1 MEAAIHECM
10 AFNSCNPTGCNSFI
24 IIVTMRKRIL
34 LISLLVT
41 TIAIIIYSLV
51 STQLYYNIALEDRA
65 HSLEVYVNMF
75 DEGAY
80 PLDDEGAKAFS
91 DELNGARVTFMD
103 GEGNVLGESEAENIE
118 TDHSDRE
125 EVREA
130 IGSDSGEGF
139 AVRASDTLSQEMM
152 YYCRAVEVD
161 GTVYLVRVAEFLQSQ
176 WSMYVRLLPSLAAY
190 FIIDILGCLVFT
202 FIATY
207 FIMHPVEEL
216 TREAAAGGTVK
227 TRYHELSTLADI
239 LNERNRN
246 IEWKMSEVEE
256 EKKLVERA
264 QNSKN
269 EFIANITHEM
279 NTPLTSIKGYAEL
292 LSSGM
297 LNEEQTKLAV
307 KTISSQTERL
317 TNLIACIINYNEI
330 DDDTLPPYDVDLS
343 KLAREMLAVV
353 KPEADKSGIAL
364 IDEIDDNV
372 IVQSRHELMTQL
384 LGNLIRNAIRYN
396 KKGGTVTVE
405 LNYKRLVV
413 SDTGIGIAPE
423 NMDKVFSRFFTVD
436 KSHSGKNGGFGL
448 GLAVCRKICHRSG
461 WRISVQSELGKGSTF
476 TVDFGLR

>member
-1 MEAAIHECM
+1 M

-51 STQLYYNIALEDRA
+51 STQLYYNITLEDRA

-80 PLDDEGAKAFS
+80 TLDDEGAKAFS

-190 FIIDILGCLVFT
+190 LIIDILGCLVFT

-207 FIMHPVEEL
+207 FIMHPVEAL
-216 TREAAAGGTVK
+216 TREAAAGSTVK
-227 TRYHELSTLADI
+227 TRYPELSTLADI

-292 LSSGM
+292 LSSDM

-353 KPEADKSGIAL
+353 KPEADKREVKL
-364 IDEIDDNV
+364 IDKIDDNV

>member
-1 MEAAIHECM
+1 M
-10 AFNSCNPTGCNSFI
+10 AFNSCNTTGCNSFI

-51 STQLYYNIALEDRA
+51 STQLYYNITLEDRA

-227 TRYHELSTLADI
+227 TRCHELSTLADI

-353 KPEADKSGIAL
+353 KPEADKREVKL
-364 IDEIDDNV
+364 IDKIDDNV

-396 KKGGTVTVE
+396 KKGGTVMVE

>member
-1 MEAAIHECM
+1 M

-51 STQLYYNIALEDRA
+51 STQLYYNITLEDRA

-80 PLDDEGAKAFS
+80 TLDDEGAKAFS

-161 GTVYLVRVAEFLQSQ
+161 GTVYLVRVADFLQSQ

-353 KPEADKSGIAL
+353 KPEADKREVKL
-364 IDEIDDNV
+364 IDKIDDNV

>member
-1 MEAAIHECM
+1 M

-51 STQLYYNIALEDRA
+51 STQLYYNITLEDRA

-353 KPEADKSGIAL
+353 KPEADKREVKL
-364 IDEIDDNV
+364 IDKIDDNV

-396 KKGGTVTVE
+396 KKGGTVMVE

-461 WRISVQSELGKGSTF
+461 WRISGQSDGGRGFMF
-476 TVDFGLR
+476 TVVWGLRKK

>member
-1 MEAAIHECM
+1 M

-51 STQLYYNIALEDRA
+51 STQLYYNITLEDRA

-353 KPEADKSGIAL
+353 KPEADKREVKL
-364 IDEIDDNV
+364 IDKIDDNV

-396 KKGGTVTVE
+396 KKGGTVMVE

>member
-1 MEAAIHECM
+1 M

>member
-1 MEAAIHECM
+1 MQDGSAVLPVPK
-10 AFNSCNPTGCNSFI
+10 N
-24 IIVTMRKRIL
+24 MRKRIL
-34 LISLLVT
+34 LVSLLVT
-41 TIAIIIYSLV
+41 TLAIIIYSLV
-51 STQLYYNIALEDRA
+51 STQLYYNLAVDDKRQA
-65 HSLEVYVNMF
+65 LEVYVNMF
-75 DEGAY
+75 YLGDY
-80 PLDDEGAKAFS
+80 SLDDDGAEAFS
-91 DELNGARVTFMD
+91 ADLNGARVTFMD
-103 GEGNVLGESEAENIE
+103 DGGNVIGESAADNIE

-130 IGSDSGEGF
+130 MESEDGIGY
-139 AVRASDTLSQEMM
+139 AVRSSDTLSRDMM
-152 YYCRAVEVD
+152 YYCRAMQVD
-161 GTVYLVRVAEFLQSQ
+161 GQTYLVRVAEELQSS
-176 WSMYVRLLPSLAAY
+176 WAMYAQLLPSLATY
-190 FIIDILGCLVFT
+190 LLIDIVGCLVFT

-207 FIMHPVEEL
+207 FMLHPVEDL
-216 TREAAAGGTVK
+216 TREAAGGGTVK
-227 TRYHELSTLADI
+227 TRYPELSTLADI

-297 LNEEQTKLAV
+297 LNEEQTQLAY
-307 KTISSQTERL
+307 KTITSQTERL

-330 DDDTLPPYDVDLS
+330 DDDTLPPYDVDLT
-343 KLAREMLAVV
+343 KLAREMVAVV
-353 KPEADKSGIAL
+353 KPEADKRNIT
-364 IDEIDDNV
+364 IIEKIDDNV

-384 LGNLIRNAIRYN
+384 LGNLIRHAIRYN
-396 KKGGTVTVE
+396 KEGGTVTVE
-405 LNYKRLVV
+405 LNYKKLVV

-461 WRISVQSELGKGSTF
+461 WRISVESELDKGSTF
-476 TVDFGLR
+476 MVDFGLR

>member
-1 MEAAIHECM
+1 M

-51 STQLYYNIALEDRA
+51 STQLYYNITLEDRA

-80 PLDDEGAKAFS
+80 TLDDEGAKAFS

-161 GTVYLVRVAEFLQSQ
+161 GTVYLVRVADFLQSQ

-353 KPEADKSGIAL
+353 KPEADKREVKL
-364 IDEIDDNV
+364 IDKIDDNV

-396 KKGGTVTVE
+396 KKGGTVMVE

>member
-1 MEAAIHECM
+1 M
-10 AFNSCNPTGCNSFI
+10 AFNPCNPTGCNSFI

-34 LISLLVT
+34 LISLLVK

-130 IGSDSGEGF
+130 IEGGEGY
-139 AVRASDTLSQEMM
+139 AVRSSDTLSRDMI

-161 GTVYLVRVAEFLQSQ
+161 GQTYLIRVAEFIQSG
-176 WSMYVRLLPSLAAY
+176 WVMYAQLLPSLAVY
-190 FIIDILGCLVFT
+190 FIIDVLGCLVFT

-207 FIMHPVEEL
+207 FIMHPVEAL

-227 TRYHELSTLADI
+227 TRYPELSTLADI

-353 KPEADKSGIAL
+353 KPEADKREVKL
-364 IDEIDDNV
+364 IDKIDDNV

>member
-1 MEAAIHECM
+1 M

-51 STQLYYNIALEDRA
+51 STQLYYNITLEDRA

-343 KLAREMLAVV
+343 KLAREMRAVV
-353 KPEADKSGIAL
+353 KPEADKREVKL
-364 IDEIDDNV
+364 IDKIDDNV

-396 KKGGTVTVE
+396 KKGGTVMVE

>member
-1 MEAAIHECM
+1 M

-269 EFIANITHEM
+269 EFIANITHDM

-353 KPEADKSGIAL
+353 KPEADKREVKL
-364 IDEIDDNV
+364 IDKIDDNV

>member
-1 MEAAIHECM
+1 MAAFHSGMFAAISRKRSLH
-10 AFNSCNPTGCNSFI
+10 FTSL
-24 IIVTMRKRIL
+24 IVIMRKRIL
-34 LISLLVT
+34 FISLLVT
-41 TIAIIIYSLV
+41 MLAIVIYSLV
-51 STQLYYNIALEDRA
+51 STQLYYNITVDEM
-65 HSLEVYVNMF
+65 HTSLEVYLNIYNAEEYPLTA
-75 DEGAY
+75 EGASDY
-80 PLDDEGAKAFS
+80 SAK
-91 DELNGARVTFMD
+91 LNGARVTFMD
-103 GEGNVLGESEAENIE
+103 GEGHVIADSRADNIE

-125 EVREA
+125 EVVEA
-130 IGSDSGEGF
+130 IQSGEGY
-139 AVRASDTLSQEMM
+139 AVRSSDTLSLDMV
-152 YYCRAVEVD
+152 YYCRAVDVD
-161 GTVYLVRVAEFLQSQ
+161 GQTYLIRVAENLQSG
-176 WSMYVRLLPSLAAY
+176 WSMYAQLLPSLAAY
-190 FIIDILGCLVFT
+190 FIIDVLGCLVFT

-207 FIMHPVEEL
+207 FILRPVESL
-216 TREAAAGGTVK
+216 TREAAGGGKVE
-227 TRYHELSTLADI
+227 TRYPELSTLAEI

-297 LNEEQTKLAV
+297 LTEEQKNQAY
-307 KTISSQTERL
+307 KTISSQSERL

-343 KLAREMLAVV
+343 KLTREMIAVV
-353 KPEADKSGIAL
+353 KPEADKRGVTI
-364 IDEIDDNV
+364 IDKIDDNV

-384 LGNLIRNAIRYN
+384 TGNLIRNAIRYN
-396 KKGGTVTVE
+396 KKGGTVAVE
-405 LNYKRLVV
+405 LNYKKLVV
-413 SDTGIGIAPE
+413 ADTGIGIAPE

-436 KSHSGKNGGFGL
+436 KSHGGKNGGFGL

-461 WRISVQSELGKGSTF
+461 WRISVESELGKGSTF

>member
-1 MEAAIHECM
+1 M
-10 AFNSCNPTGCNSFI
+10 
-24 IIVTMRKRIL
+24 
-34 LISLLVT
+34 ISLLVT

-51 STQLYYNIALEDRA
+51 STQLYYNITLEDRA

-353 KPEADKSGIAL
+353 KPEADKREVKL
-364 IDEIDDNV
+364 IDKIDDNV

>member
-1 MEAAIHECM
+1 M

-51 STQLYYNIALEDRA
+51 STQLYYNITLEDRA

-353 KPEADKSGIAL
+353 KPEADKREVKL
-364 IDEIDDNV
+364 IDKIDDNV

>member
-1 MEAAIHECM
+1 
-10 AFNSCNPTGCNSFI
+10 
-24 IIVTMRKRIL
+24 MRKRIL

-41 TIAIIIYSLV
+41 IAAILIYSLV
-51 STQLYYNIALEDRA
+51 STQLYYNIAIEEKRAALETYA
-65 HSLEVYVNMF
+65 AMF
-75 DEGAY
+75 VPGGYTPDDGGA
-80 PLDDEGAKAFS
+80 ESFS
-91 DELNGARVTFMD
+91 ADLGGARVTIMD
-103 GEGNVLGESEAENIE
+103 GEGMVVGESEADAIE
-118 TDHSDRE
+118 PDHSDRE
-125 EVREA
+125 EVLQAME
-130 IGSDSGEGF
+130 SGEGY
-139 AVRASDTLSQEMM
+139 AVRPSDTLARDMM
-152 YYCRAVEVD
+152 YFCLRVEE
-161 GTVYLVRVAEFLQSQ
+161 GGNTYYVRVAEYLVSS
-176 WSMYVRLLPSLAAY
+176 WTMYARLLPSLAVY

-202 FIATY
+202 YIATY
-207 FIMHPVEEL
+207 FMLSPVEKL
-216 TREAAAGGTVK
+216 ARDAAGGGTV
-227 TRYHELSTLADI
+227 TTGYSELSTIADV

-246 IEWKMSEVEE
+246 IEWRMREIEE

-264 QNSKN
+264 QNSKD

-297 LNEEQTKLAV
+297 LSGEMADTAY
-307 KTISSQTERL
+307 KTILAQSERL

-330 DDDTLPPYDVDLS
+330 DSDDLPSYDVDLS
-343 KLAREMLAVV
+343 KLAREMISVV
-353 KPEADKSGIAL
+353 RPEAEKRRVTI
-364 IDEIDDNV
+364 IEKIDDNV
-372 IVQSRHELMTQL
+372 IVQSRHERMTQL

-396 KKGGTVTVE
+396 KEGGTVTVE
-405 LNYKRLVV
+405 LNYKKLVV

>member
-1 MEAAIHECM
+1 M

-51 STQLYYNIALEDRA
+51 STQLYYNITLEDRA

-80 PLDDEGAKAFS
+80 TLDDEGAKAFS

-161 GTVYLVRVAEFLQSQ
+161 GTVYLVRVADFLQSQ

-353 KPEADKSGIAL
+353 KPEADKREVKL
-364 IDEIDDNV
+364 IDKIDDNV

-396 KKGGTVTVE
+396 KKGGTVMVE

-461 WRISVQSELGKGSTF
+461 WRISVQSELGNGSTF

>member
-1 MEAAIHECM
+1 M

-51 STQLYYNIALEDRA
+51 STQLYYNITLEDRA

-161 GTVYLVRVAEFLQSQ
+161 GTVYLVRVADFLQSQ

-353 KPEADKSGIAL
+353 KPEADKREVKL
-364 IDEIDDNV
+364 IDKIDDNV